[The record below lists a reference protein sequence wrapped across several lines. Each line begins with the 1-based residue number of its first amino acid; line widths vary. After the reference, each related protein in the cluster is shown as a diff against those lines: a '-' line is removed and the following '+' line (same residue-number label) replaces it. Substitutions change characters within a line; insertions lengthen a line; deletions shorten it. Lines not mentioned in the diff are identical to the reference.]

1 MKKDM
6 FLGLQKKET
15 DILEKM
21 FLEKTT
27 KSLFNEYVNI
37 VDKKRQLLMN
47 YTNNIPAPPP
57 PRKKIKP
64 SPRLHKLNLK
74 YKLFH
79 GNDFC

>member
-1 MKKDM
+1 MTMKKDM

-21 FLEKTT
+21 FVEKTT

-47 YTNNIPAPPP
+47 YTKLYQLLLLEKN
-57 PRKKIKP
+57 KTFTTVKEIK
-64 SPRLHKLNLK
+64 
-74 YKLFH
+74 FEI
-79 GNDFC
+79 

>member
-21 FLEKTT
+21 YVEKTT
-27 KSLFNEYVNI
+27 KTLFNEYVNV

-47 YTNNIPAPPP
+47 YTNNIPTPP

-64 SPRLHKLNLK
+64 SPRLKKLNLK
-74 YKLFH
+74 YKLLD
-79 GNDFC
+79 GNDFG